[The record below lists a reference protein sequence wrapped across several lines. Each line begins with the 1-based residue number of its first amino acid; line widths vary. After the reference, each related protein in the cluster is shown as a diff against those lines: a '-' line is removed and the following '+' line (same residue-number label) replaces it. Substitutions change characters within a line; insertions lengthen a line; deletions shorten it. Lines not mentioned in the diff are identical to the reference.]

1 MFCFQVDFQLLAENL
16 GQLERR
22 CKASWDNL
30 KVVAKHETKAVLKS
44 KLTAFLKDCTQRIII
59 LKVVHR
65 RVINRY
71 LLPVLHKYNTC
82 TMISCSSS
90 CRFHSFLLFL
100 GQPSLSVRDIKV
112 TTFCRIVSEFSLEY
126 RTTRER
132 VLTLKRK
139 RAAHRERTKT
149 RGKMIT
155 EVTMTFCYSSSSVI
169 DFLKPFAVYEPSS
182 SHHLSPVS
190 SHSCFSDK
198 EVFGCSATAGQP
210 VPCLPGSGG
219 RAWSGGG
226 ARKHEELADKWHQSE
241 CPARRA
247 ATLQSGPQ

>member
-1 MFCFQVDFQLLAENL
+1 MDFELLAENL

-30 KVVAKHETKAVLKS
+30 KVVAKHETKTVLKN
-44 KLTAFLKDCTQRIII
+44 KLTEFLKDCTQRIII

-71 LLPVLHKYNTC
+71 LLPVLHKFNTC
-82 TMISCSSS
+82 TMISHSSS

-112 TTFCRIVSEFSLEY
+112 TTFCRIISEFSLEY

-155 EVTMTFCYSSSSVI
+155 EVTITFCCSSSSVI
-169 DFLKPFAVYEPSS
+169 NFFKLSS
-182 SHHLSPVS
+182 SHHLSLVS
-190 SHSCFSDK
+190 SHYCFSVK
-198 EVFGCSATAGQP
+198 EVFGGGASAGQP
-210 VPCLPGSGG
+210 IPCLPGGRG

-226 ARKHEELADKWHQSE
+226 A
-241 CPARRA
+241 
-247 ATLQSGPQ
+247 